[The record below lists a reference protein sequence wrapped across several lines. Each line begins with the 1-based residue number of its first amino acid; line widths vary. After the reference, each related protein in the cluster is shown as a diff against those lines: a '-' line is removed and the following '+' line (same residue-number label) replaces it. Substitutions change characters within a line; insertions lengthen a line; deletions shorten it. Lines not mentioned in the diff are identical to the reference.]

1 MTDFVLDIRD
11 LRLEV
16 EGAAEGAKPIVQNIN
31 LTVRPGEVHALIG
44 ESGSG
49 KTTIALSALGHIR
62 PGLVRTSGE
71 VLLNGT
77 DLFSLPP
84 NELRDVRGNRVSY
97 VAQSAAA
104 SFNPSLRIGD
114 QVTEPTRE
122 HQIMAQSQARADALD
137 LYKEL
142 RIPTPENISRR
153 FPHEVSGG
161 QLQRLMAAMAMISKP
176 DLIIFDEP
184 TTALDVTTQVSV
196 LMAFRALIKQH
207 RTAALYVTHDLAV
220 VSQIADRV
228 TVLLNGEVQE
238 QNTMSNLI
246 DTPQHEY
253 SRILMQAGTP
263 ADSFDQADTSARATK
278 APILD
283 VRNIT
288 AGYGPIGRDGRPLA
302 PVLQDVS
309 LSLERGQVLG
319 VIGESGSGKS
329 TMAKAISGLL
339 PTALGEVRL
348 EGTVLPARVEDRP
361 KDLVRRIQIVSQSA
375 DTALNPSHSIEKIL
389 GRPVDY
395 FMGLKGEAK
404 RARVAELLRMVS
416 LPESLADRRPSEL
429 SGGQKQ
435 RINLARALAAEPNV
449 ILCDEVT
456 SALDSIVRNS
466 IVELIGELRE
476 RLNVAIVFISHDVST
491 VSKIADTVAVMNM
504 GRIVEAGPT
513 GKVLTA
519 PEHAYTRLLMNSVP
533 KVEIGWLEGAYQSIM
548 REQAA
553 LNQA

>member
-389 GRPVDY
+389 GRPVEY